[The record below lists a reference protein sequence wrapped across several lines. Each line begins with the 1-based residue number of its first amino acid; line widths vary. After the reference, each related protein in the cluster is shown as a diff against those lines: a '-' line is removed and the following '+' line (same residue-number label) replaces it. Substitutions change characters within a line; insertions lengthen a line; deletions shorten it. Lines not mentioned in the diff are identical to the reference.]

1 MGKIKL
7 ENVSFS
13 YQQSGD
19 TSYALEDVSFE
30 INEGE
35 FVCFIG
41 PSGCGK
47 STLITLLEGLNFPS
61 DGSVIIDGET
71 VRGPGRDRSVVFQHY
86 SLFSWLTAKK
96 NIIFG
101 IKQAKKGISNKEAG
115 EIAQEY
121 LEKVGLAEYGNK
133 YPHQLSGGMQ
143 QRVAIARALASDA
156 DIMLMD
162 EPFGAMDTRNRML
175 LQDLIL
181 RLCENEKKKRT
192 VVFITHDVEEAI
204 YLADR
209 IIFMEPKKIKLDI
222 NVDFGSNRERAK
234 VFGSERFLS
243 IRNNL
248 VSLFYEGIDSETVE
262 L

>member
-1 MGKIKL
+1 MSKIQL

-19 TSYALEDVSFE
+19 FSYALEDVNFE

-47 STLITLLEGLNFPS
+47 STLITLMEGLNFPS
-61 DGSVIIDGET
+61 KGKVVIDGNP
-71 VRGPGRDRSVVFQHY
+71 VSGPGTDRCVVFQHY

-96 NIIFG
+96 NIVFG
-101 IKQAKKGISNKEAG
+101 IKQAQAGISTKKAE
-115 EIAQEY
+115 EIAHEY
-121 LEKVGLAEYGNK
+121 LEKVGLADFGGK
-133 YPHQLSGGMQ
+133 YPYQLSGGMQ

-162 EPFGAMDTRNRML
+162 EPFGAIDTRNRML

-209 IIFMEPKKIKLDI
+209 IFYMEPKKIKLDI
-222 NVDFGSNRERAK
+222 TVDFGSNRERAK

-248 VSLFYEGIDSETVE
+248 VSMFYDGIDSEAVA